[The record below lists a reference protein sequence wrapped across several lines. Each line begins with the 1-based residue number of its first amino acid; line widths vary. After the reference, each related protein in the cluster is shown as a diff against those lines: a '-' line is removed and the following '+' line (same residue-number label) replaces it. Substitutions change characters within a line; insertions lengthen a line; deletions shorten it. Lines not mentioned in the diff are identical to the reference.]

1 VPGRSRDATAISE
14 ERRCM
19 SVRTYKVVV
28 FVPAFYPIEAK
39 DEAEALEKVGEFYK
53 GLYKKDFREL
63 VEPLPEPE
71 DIP

>member
-1 VPGRSRDATAISE
+1 
-14 ERRCM
+14 M
-19 SVRTYKVVV
+19 SVRIYKVIV

-71 DIP
+71 DIS

>member
-1 VPGRSRDATAISE
+1 VAAGTQ
-14 ERRCM
+14 ERFLRKEVCVA
-19 SVRTYKVVV
+19 VRRIYKMLV

-63 VEPLPEPE
+63 GEPLPEPE
-71 DIP
+71 DMQ